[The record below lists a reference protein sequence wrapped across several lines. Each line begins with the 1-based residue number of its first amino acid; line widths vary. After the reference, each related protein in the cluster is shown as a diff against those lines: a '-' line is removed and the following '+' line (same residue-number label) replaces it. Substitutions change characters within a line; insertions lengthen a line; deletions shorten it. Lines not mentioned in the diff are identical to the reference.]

1 MGRHA
6 TNLEHF
12 CTRSSEMIQQAE
24 QKKQARAN
32 NPGVQPS
39 AQPLFRIPE
48 AKVCRGGDLDA
59 SVGRL

>member
-1 MGRHA
+1 
-6 TNLEHF
+6 
-12 CTRSSEMIQQAE
+12 MIQQAE